1 MTTVA
6 TRKAHQVNEDNAQP
20 KLGLSDGDFSHSH
33 TGFAF
38 SLVIPI
44 HVILHPRHRSGVTR
58 HTAAEHARARLLIQ
72 PPHVE
77 RLETRQRHESRAH
90 TRTRS
95 QRVCI
100 NHHAAVRRD
109 RMEAISL
116 SGHAPMVSTPT
127 PDPGHK
133 TRLPHPHT
141 ITCQPRSGAQR
152 RSTPRMAASTHAL
165 HPPAH
170 VSAHLQQYECT
181 TTVTA
186 RSPVTPPPA
195 RVTAICTAQP
205 IPLTSHWPP
214 KAEPAQIRKRK
225 RHTASV
231 SSSQ

>member
-1 MTTVA
+1 MTTRSTELSRMA
-6 TRKAHQVNEDNAQP
+6 TFHIAH
-20 KLGLSDGDFSHSH
+20 S
-33 TGFAF
+33 GFAF

-58 HTAAEHARARLLIQ
+58 HTAAEYADALACSLLSGPRMTSGSRHA
-72 PPHVE
+72 
-77 RLETRQRHESRAH
+77 HESRAH

-95 QRVCI
+95 RRVCI

-116 SGHAPMVSTPT
+116 SGHTPMVSTPT

-141 ITCQPRSGAQR
+141 ITCQPRSRAQR
-152 RSTPRMAASTHAL
+152 RSTPRIAASTHAL

-170 VSAHLQQYECT
+170 VSDTCSST

-195 RVTAICTAQP
+195 RVTAICAAQP

>member
-1 MTTVA
+1 MA
-6 TRKAHQVNEDNAQP
+6 SHQGFWGETEALRDHGSHEEGTSSQEDNAQP
-20 KLGLSDGDFSHSH
+20 KLGLSHGDFSHSH

-58 HTAAEHARARLLIQ
+58 HTAAEYARARLLIQ

-95 QRVCI
+95 RRVCI

-170 VSAHLQQYECT
+170 VSAQLQQYDHSHST
-181 TTVTA
+181 LA
-186 RSPVTPPPA
+186 RHSSASTSHRHLCSAAHPSY
-195 RVTAICTAQP
+195 
-205 IPLTSHWPP
+205 IPLAP
-214 KAEPAQIRKRK
+214 EGR
-225 RHTASV
+225 ASAD
-231 SSSQ
+231 SQA